1 MVDDKNKDKDKD
13 VGARH
18 NLQAIV
24 FLHKIKKCFI
34 KIPLFFY
41 CIVVGVILT
50 LGTVLLRFYIR
61 LLNDIGYLNY
71 EKDNL
76 NIFILFC
83 ILCIISFTIS
93 NFAENKVNLLFK
105 YRLDKVITSGSN
117 WIYVILS
124 YFISAIF
131 FYYILPVINNY
142 PVSLK
147 IIPLWLFFYF
157 CFCFLTLLVT
167 YLIIPFIKLVAFS
180 DIIFTITPFKLINI
194 FISRIIIKKKNCSH
208 KIFKNKF
215 YSKKIVFFKEN
226 SSPIFLKGFKNL
238 DKINNIFIIQEK

>member
-1 MVDDKNKDKDKD
+1 MSEDKQNKNIRLKT
-13 VGARH
+13 
-18 NLQAIV
+18 NLQAII
-24 FLHKIKKCFI
+24 FLNKIKKCFV
-34 KIPLFFY
+34 KIPLFFF
-41 CIVVGVILT
+41 CIIVGFILS
-50 LGTVLLRFYIR
+50 LGMLLLRFYIR
-61 LLNDIGYLNY
+61 FLKDIGYLNY

-131 FYYILPVINNY
+131 FYYILPVIHNC

-147 IIPLWLFFYF
+147 IVPLWLFLYF
-157 CFCFLTLLVT
+157 CFCFLTLLGT
-167 YLIIPFIKLVAFS
+167 YFIIPFIKLVAFS
-180 DIIFTITPFKLINI
+180 DIIFTITPYKLINI
-194 FISRIIIKKKNCSH
+194 FMSRIIIKKKNCSH

-215 YSKKIVFFKEN
+215 YSKKIIFFKEN